1 MIGQRIPYLVPH
13 SFNGLRW
20 VWSFDS
26 QGFVLIF
33 SQDLVIGLQSESS
46 GKEKGIVRR
55 RRERKRTR
63 AHKRVVLTY
72 LSRKS
77 LSTTAEISSKG
88 FPIPKSVFSLWED
101 KHCGAHLNLPQKV
114 QAKKFAVEVMLLF
127 LKSETL
133 VKPCCRNIVQLQ
145 TYDFTLRNN
154 FSELRKTTVQKYFT
168 Q

>member
-1 MIGQRIPYLVPH
+1 MAVIGQRIPYLVPH

-55 RRERKRTR
+55 QRGKKRTR

-101 KHCGAHLNLPQKV
+101 KHCGAHSNLPQKGQV
-114 QAKKFAVEVMLLF
+114 KKFVAEVMLLF

-133 VKPCCRNIVQLQ
+133 MRPKAAFAQNLLQKHCTIANLWLNI
-145 TYDFTLRNN
+145 
-154 FSELRKTTVQKYFT
+154 KK
-168 Q
+168 